1 MKRTKRKRLEAA
13 GWQIG
18 AVGQLLELSRQEAEL
33 VELRLALA
41 RGLRRRREA
50 RHLTQARLAKLIG
63 SSQSRVAK
71 MEAADSTVAFDLLL
85 RSLVAT
91 GATRRELARIIQRPT
106 ASSAA

>member
-1 MKRTKRKRLEAA
+1 MKSTKRKRLEAA
-13 GWQIG
+13 GWQ
-18 AVGQLLELSRQEAEL
+18 VGTAAQLLGLSRQEAEL

-41 RGLRRRREA
+41 RGLRVRREA

-91 GATRRELARIIQRPT
+91 GATRRELARIIQRPM
-106 ASSAA
+106 SHSAA